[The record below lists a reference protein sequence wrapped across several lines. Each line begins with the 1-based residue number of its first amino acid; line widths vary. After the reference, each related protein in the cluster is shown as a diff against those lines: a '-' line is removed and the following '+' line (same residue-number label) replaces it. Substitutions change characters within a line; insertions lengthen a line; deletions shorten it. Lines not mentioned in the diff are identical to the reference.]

1 MSKLN
6 PTIKRESK
14 FSTQRLAGG
23 SGALAAKQDAESLL
37 RRAVM
42 ACLLWEDLFYSSGTD
57 NSDNI
62 AKLIAQVDPQTVAEI
77 AIEARVAQKLRHV
90 PLYIASEM
98 LKHPKHREYVG
109 EVLPLVITRADQITD
124 FLSLYWKANGKR
136 KAIAAQVKKGLA
148 DSFHNFNEYKLAK
161 YDRDSEIKLRDV
173 MRLVHPKPRNAA
185 ESELFDKVIKRTLE
199 TPDTWEVALSTGR
212 DKKATWERLIVE
224 GKLGALAF
232 LRNLSNMTK
241 VGVDHNIIR
250 QGFESIYSAML
261 LPLNFTTAAAQV
273 PVFKADIEKMMLRTY
288 AGLPKLTG
296 YTIFVVD
303 VSGSMNSRTSSK
315 STVNR
320 IDAASAMAVLA
331 ANQCENIDI
340 YCTAGSDSSRIHQ
353 TAKIDY
359 PQKGFG
365 LIDQIAEYKHM
376 GKKSLGGGGIFTRQC
391 LEFIATQTT
400 KVPDRIIIFS
410 DSQDCDYPHLR
421 VPKPFGKNNYIVDVS
436 AEKHGV
442 NYKGVWTAEISGMSD
457 HFLTYIASLEGL
469 QNTFEDDDSL
479 Q

>member
-57 NSDNI
+57 NSENI

-109 EVLPLVITRADQITD
+109 EVLPRVITRADQLTD
-124 FLSLYWKANGKR
+124 FLSLYWKVGTKEE
-136 KAIAAQVKKGLA
+136 KKTAIASQVKKGLA
-148 DSFHNFNEYKLAK
+148 DAFHNFNEYKLAK
-161 YDRDSEIKLRDV
+161 YDRDSKIKLRDV

-185 ESELFDKVIKRTLE
+185 ESELFDKVIKRTLDV
-199 TPDTWEVALSTGR
+199 PDTWEVALSAGR
-212 DKKATWERLIVE
+212 DKKATWERLILE

-241 VGVDHNIIR
+241 AGVDHNIIR
-250 QGFESIYSAML
+250 QGFETIYSSML

-273 PVFKADIEKMMLRTY
+273 PVFKADIEKMMLRAY

-303 VSGSMNSRTSSK
+303 VSGSMGAGISGKTAVTRMG
-315 STVNR
+315 
-320 IDAASAMAVLA
+320 AASAMAVLA

-340 YCTAGSDSSRIHQ
+340 YCTAGSDGAHTHR
-353 TAKIDY
+353 TEKIAY
-359 PQKGFG
+359 PQMGFG
-365 LIDQIAEYKHM
+365 LIEQIDQM
-376 GKKSLGGGGIFTRQC
+376 KSRLGGGGIFTRQC

-400 KVPDRIIIFS
+400 KTPDRIIIFS

>member
-57 NSDNI
+57 NSENI
-62 AKLIAQVDPQTVAEI
+62 ANLIAQVDPQTVSEI

-98 LKHPKHREYVG
+98 LKHPKHREYVS
-109 EVLPLVITRADQITD
+109 EVLPRVITRADQLTD
-124 FLSLYWKANGKR
+124 FLSLYWKVGTKDE
-136 KAIAAQVKKGLA
+136 KKTAIASQVKKGLA
-148 DSFHNFNEYKLAK
+148 DAFHNFNEYKLAK
-161 YDRDSEIKLRDV
+161 YDRDSKIKLRDV

-185 ESELFDKVIKRTLE
+185 ESELFDKVIKRTLDV
-199 TPDTWEVALSTGR
+199 PDTWEVALSAGR
-212 DKKATWERLIVE
+212 DKKATWERLILE

-241 VGVDHNIIR
+241 AGVDHNIIR
-250 QGFESIYSAML
+250 QGFESIYSSML

-273 PVFKADIEKMMLRTY
+273 PVFKADIEKMMLKTY

-296 YTIFVVD
+296 YTVFVVD
-303 VSGSMNSRTSSK
+303 VSGSMGSRTSSK

-340 YCTAGSDSSRIHQ
+340 YCTAGSDSAHMHK
-353 TAKIDY
+353 TEKIAY
-359 PQKGFG
+359 PHKGFG
-365 LIDQIAEYKHM
+365 LIEQIDQMKRR
-376 GKKSLGGGGIFTRQC
+376 LGGGGIFTRQC

-400 KVPDRIIIFS
+400 KTPDRIIIFS
-410 DSQDCDYPHLR
+410 DSQDCDHPAKR

-442 NYKGVWTAEISGMSD
+442 NYKGVWSAEISGMSD